1 MAMKKHVTSEH
12 GLDLVKYM
20 AYKND
25 LESKDGSKWQK
36 CKQYKAYVTAT
47 TIIGVFKNVM
57 PYKEQC
63 NPI

>member
-1 MAMKKHVTSEH
+1 
-12 GLDLVKYM
+12 LVKYM